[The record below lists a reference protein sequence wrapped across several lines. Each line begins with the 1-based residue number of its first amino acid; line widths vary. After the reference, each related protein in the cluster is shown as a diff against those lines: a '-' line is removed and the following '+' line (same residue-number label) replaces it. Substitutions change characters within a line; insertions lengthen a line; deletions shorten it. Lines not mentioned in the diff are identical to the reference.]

1 MSDDLVVAAAKDGDP
16 DAWRELYRAHA
27 GRLVVWLATRASSD
41 SAISAEDVAAETW
54 LTAAA
59 KIKTF
64 SGSSHDFGGW
74 LFGIG
79 RKLAANTRRRDGRRR
94 TDAVAEVPD
103 AVGVEG
109 IEHLVAGQDR
119 VRALLAELRPARAR
133 RARLSGGRRARRR
146 SDLAGSGHDTGS
158 GARRAPP
165 CPAPAPPAVHRRRGG
180 DGYAVARPADAGQL
194 ATPACLAPHC

>member
-1 MSDDLVVAAAKDGDP
+1 VSDDRVVAAAKDGDP

-27 GRLVVWLATRASSD
+27 GRLVVWLSTRASSD

-79 RKLAANTRRRDGRRR
+79 RKLGANTRRRDMRRR
-94 TDAVAEVPD
+94 TDSVAEVPD

-109 IEHLVAGQDR
+109 IEHLVTGQDR
-119 VRALLAELRPARAR
+119 VRALLAELPPRERDVLACLEVVELDVAQTAKALGITPVAVRVARHR
-133 RARLSGGRRARRR
+133 
-146 SDLAGSGHDTGS
+146 
-158 GARRAPP
+158 
-165 CPAPAPPAVHRRRGG
+165 AVHRLRRLLS
-180 DGYAVARPADAGQL
+180 DDVVV
-194 ATPACLAPHC
+194 TPTPGPSGALTP